1 MAYETEAIT
10 WMVWYFDLAQL
21 CDATGR
27 RSREIRTRL
36 DIVAV
41 ERESGDRN
49 RSIPVTA
56 TDQLG
61 E

>member
-21 CDATGR
+21 CDATGQVFR
-27 RSREIRTRL
+27 AKSVHAWISSL
-36 DIVAV
+36 SS
-41 ERESGDRN
+41 ESGDRN